1 MVYLFKFDFT
11 LKYISSSIME
21 KTYKLSRRPDWKVG
35 IENNNEKKKLIKKEW
50 TYRLVKVVVER
61 LEVEIIEK
69 IKKTKGKNEEI
80 VRVVEKIKKTGIK
93 MLRENE

>member
-1 MVYLFKFDFT
+1 
-11 LKYISSSIME
+11 ME
-21 KTYKLSRRPDWKVG
+21 KTYKLSRRPDWKVD

-93 MLRENE
+93 MLRGNE